1 MCVCVCERERER
13 ERERVTH
20 GKRLTAEYLRLNAND
35 GISKG
40 DASCKY

>member
-1 MCVCVCERERER
+1 MRVCVCERERER

>member
-1 MCVCVCERERER
+1 MRVCVCERERER

-40 DASCKY
+40 DASFKY